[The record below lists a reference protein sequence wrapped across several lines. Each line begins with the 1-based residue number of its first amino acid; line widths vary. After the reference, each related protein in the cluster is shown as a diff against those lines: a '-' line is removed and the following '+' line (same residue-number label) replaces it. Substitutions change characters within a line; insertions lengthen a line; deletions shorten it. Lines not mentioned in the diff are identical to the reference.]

1 MGSSPS
7 PKLIAMSTNG
17 SHRTPHI
24 AQPACVVLVAAVV
37 GTPASQ
43 PGTRTLLAL
52 VPAWCD
58 ASLAWLDRATVAAD
72 RAGRWCL
79 WMVAAARLMCE
90 ARVGTAAASD
100 VTLGCCPCS
109 VAGPASSHGARAGTA
124 VEASG
129 GLAPHVPGCCAQAS
143 RIAWHAFSLFMQS
156 SSLATRSSV
165 CTQGCSLFPRSRLLL
180 LRSRG
185 LSLRTSGRSPCTSG
199 DVLHG
204 RLLVPE
210 DRPDVARDRSLF
222 LRTSGLSWR
231 LLPGCRTSVQKY
243 NASEDDRHAEEID
256 LRAVVLSDV
265 PVVFSL
271 GADAPEFGAMLRAC
285 AVAGRMRGTVRDDP
299 RAIVRGRSM
308 HRRKRTVFAS
318 ARRYAN
324 ASHTALWLAY
334 VGAQTGHDRAQSCPS
349 KHPDGYREVPF

>member
-1 MGSSPS
+1 M
-7 PKLIAMSTNG
+7 
-17 SHRTPHI
+17 
-24 AQPACVVLVAAVV
+24 
-37 GTPASQ
+37 
-43 PGTRTLLAL
+43 L
-52 VPAWCD
+52 VPACCD
-58 ASLAWLDRATVAAD
+58 GSLACLDGAMDAAE
-72 RAGRWCL
+72 RAGRCCL
-79 WMVAAARLMCE
+79 RRFAGADSMIVEWGGSSAASEGTLCCCASSVARCASLHAAR
-90 ARVGTAAASD
+90 ARTVAGVSGGHARHVS
-100 VTLGCCPCS
+100 CCP
-109 VAGPASSHGARAGTA
+109 
-124 VEASG
+124 
-129 GLAPHVPGCCAQAS
+129 AQAS
-143 RIAWHAFSLFMQS
+143 PVAWHAISLFMQS

-185 LSLRTSGRSPCTSG
+185 LSLRTSGRSPWTSG

-210 DRPDVARDRSLF
+210 DRPDVARDRSLS
-222 LRTSGLSWR
+222 LRTSGLLLR
-231 LLPGCRTSVQKY
+231 LLPGFRTSVQKY
-243 NASEDDRHAEEID
+243 EASEDDRHAEEID